1 MKKHI
6 LLLVFVIP
14 MISNSQIIYD
24 FSKRT
29 KLDIKELKSQVQPV
43 KNGNFL
49 IFKVEN
55 VNTFRYKVEL
65 EGNNI
70 DYVTPIPS
78 ELQTLFRLPKE
89 EITQEVQVAEDA
101 AAKTKAQIPR
111 MQGVLEDVQEEAGAP
126 GVAAGRLNDLQDLEK
141 TIEELLAKCTQYGV
155 LMQKMADIKFSR
167 MLLINISKQKWDKH
181 QDLVAEL
188 PAPKSESTMK
198 RDYLEFVKYY
208 YEVEDLYDK
217 AKEMAEDLGVGAAI
231 VSSATERIED
241 AYHQVEND
249 QYLKLI
255 EDVITLQRALENKSY
270 FEVVSPPIQMDG
282 DFVEFTVNITPTR
295 VNDLLPYEQATE
307 FQMQIPGKGGWRADF
322 SVGPTISMGSGARNH
337 SFFLEKQ
344 VNTTMVGSDDIPT
357 EIDSVGV
364 LRKTVESD
372 AVRPGVAAM
381 IHAYPRTGKGLN
393 VGWMLGVG
401 AGFQST
407 DDLNFSLYSGPT
419 FVVGKREKFMF
430 SLGWSFHNVDRLKE
444 EYRVGE
450 GYPADEIDTN
460 NLTQKYFKSSFFLSL
475 SYAIGSRTI
484 IN

>member
-1 MKKHI
+1 M
-6 LLLVFVIP
+6 LLVFVIP
-14 MISNSQIIYD
+14 MISSSQIIYD

-29 KLDIKELKSQVQPV
+29 ELDIKELKSQVQPV

-89 EITQEVQVAEDA
+89 EITKEVQIAEDA
-101 AAKTKAQIPR
+101 AAQTSAQIPR
-111 MQGVLEDVQEEAGAP
+111 MEGVLEDVQEAATQP
-126 GVAAGRLNDLQDLEK
+126 GVAAARQQDLQNLEK
-141 TIEELLAKCTQYGV
+141 TIEKLLVKCAQYGM
-155 LMQKMADIKFSR
+155 LMQKMADIKFTR
-167 MLLINISKQKWDKH
+167 MLLINVSKQKWNKH

-188 PAPKSESTMK
+188 PAPKTESTMK

-217 AKEMAEDLGVGAAI
+217 AKEMAAALNVSAAI
-231 VSSATERIED
+231 VSSATEKIED
-241 AYHQVEND
+241 AYHKVEND

-295 VNDLLPYEQATE
+295 VNDLLPFEQATE

-322 SVGPTISMGSGARNH
+322 SVGPTISIGSGARDH
-337 SFFLEKQ
+337 SFFLERQ
-344 VNTTMVGSDDIPT
+344 VNTTTVGSEEIPT
-357 EIDSVGV
+357 GIDSVGV
-364 LRKTVESD
+364 LRKTLESD

-381 IHAYPRTGKGLN
+381 LHAYPRTGKLFN
-393 VGWMLGVG
+393 VGWMLGIG

-407 DDLNFSLYSGPT
+407 DDVNFSLYSGPT
-419 FVVGKREKFMF
+419 FVVGKREKFML

-444 EYRVGE
+444 EFRLGE
-450 GYPADEIDTN
+450 GYPVNEIDTN

-475 SYAIGSRTI
+475 SYAIGSRTV